1 METAFFY
8 QSTSLDPY
16 YNLAVESVLSE
27 NVLTDWGGLYLWRN
41 EKTVVIGRHQNPY
54 LECNLENLQQDSIHL
69 ARRMTG
75 GGAVYHDAANL
86 NFTFFNRRSDFD
98 IKRNFNVILRALR
111 QLEIEAQPDGRN
123 DLCIQGKKFSG
134 NAFFKNADIAYHH
147 GTLMLGVSLS
157 NISKYLTPSVFK
169 LKSKGVASV
178 KSRVINLNKVKE
190 FLTIEMLSEA
200 LKQAYVEEFQINLKV
215 LKNIAV
221 DSLKRRIE
229 KFSSSLWIMGENPDF
244 LYKSSAHFIWGDV
257 MIGLDFKGKIHIYS
271 DALDTE
277 LISFVNKRLENEVN
291 RLTNKVLTLSSTA
304 SFLDNPPQELDN
316 SQQQMWKDIQNLISE
331 IEAP

>member
-27 NVLTDWGGLYLWRN
+27 KVLTDWGGLYLWSN

-111 QLEIEAQPDGRN
+111 QLGIEAQPDGRN

-134 NAFFKNADIAYHH
+134 SAFFKNSDIAYHH
-147 GTLMLGVSLS
+147 GTLMIGVSLD
-157 NISKYLTPSVFK
+157 NISKYLTPSAFK
-169 LKSKGVASV
+169 LKSKGVSSV
-178 KSRVINLNKVKE
+178 KSRVINLNKINE
-190 FLTIEMLSEA
+190 FLTIEVLSNT
-200 LKQAYVEEFQINLKV
+200 LKQSYIEEFEINLKV
-215 LKNIAV
+215 LEEFDELALNQ
-221 DSLKRRIE
+221 RIK
-229 KFSSSLWIMGENPDF
+229 KFSSSLWIMGENPD
-244 LYKSSAHFIWGDV
+244 LHYKNSAHFSWGDI
-257 MIGLDFKGKIHIYS
+257 MIGLDFRKRIHIYS

-277 LISFVNKRLENEVN
+277 LISFVSNRLEDEINKP
-291 RLTNKVLTLSSTA
+291 TNKEPPLSSMA
-304 SFLDNPPQELDN
+304 KFLDKPPQGLD
-316 SQQQMWKDIQNLISE
+316 STQKQMWKDIQNLISE
-331 IEAP
+331 IKES